1 MIAISKDHDMHRQA
15 RGVLDPFFSKAKL
28 TEMEHRVADRVQK
41 LCDRFRCIR
50 GTDTVVNITN
60 AINSLTSGKK
70 SAPNWTERLSYAE
83 SNLRRTHHTV
93 DY

>member
-1 MIAISKDHDMHRQA
+1 MHRQA

-70 SAPNWTERLSYAE
+70 SSLELRGTPLNFGFRFCLFPDFRRPERLS
-83 SNLRRTHHTV
+83 RRC
-93 DY
+93 